1 MSPVQSM
8 EDFMFARL
16 TIAAAAAT
24 LASSAA
30 LADYYIVQDKTTKE
44 CKVVETLPT
53 ETTWIQVGPAAFKT
67 RDEASKRLTLVC
79 NEKVK

>member
-1 MSPVQSM
+1 M